1 MGVSPASMNGLT
13 TFIPQLYQLDDEGSP
28 SNPPGVPA
36 DQQTPAAEDGGISA
50 LESRFTAFT
59 RSLTR
64 EFASLERTFSSA
76 MQSLLRGWTDASKQ
90 RNVSSRG
97 SIEILPTR
105 VSPYDGLIRRAAA
118 RHELDPALVGA
129 VVKQES
135 GFRSTAVSSAGAMGL
150 MQLMPDTAR
159 ELGVADPFDAS
170 QNIEGGT
177 RLLRTLLD
185 RYGGRVDYA
194 LAAYNAGPAA
204 VDRYGGVPPFA
215 ETKAYV
221 RDVMANYRNSAL
233 NA

>member
-1 MGVSPASMNGLT
+1 
-13 TFIPQLYQLDDEGSP
+13 
-28 SNPPGVPA
+28 
-36 DQQTPAAEDGGISA
+36 
-50 LESRFTAFT
+50 
-59 RSLTR
+59 
-64 EFASLERTFSSA
+64 
-76 MQSLLRGWTDASKQ
+76 
-90 RNVSSRG
+90 
-97 SIEILPTR
+97 

-194 LAAYNAGPAA
+194 LAAFNAGPAA